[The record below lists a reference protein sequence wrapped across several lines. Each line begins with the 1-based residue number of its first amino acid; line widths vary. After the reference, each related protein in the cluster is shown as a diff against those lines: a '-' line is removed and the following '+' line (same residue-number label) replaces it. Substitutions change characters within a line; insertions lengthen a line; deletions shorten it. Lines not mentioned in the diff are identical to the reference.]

1 MPERKGDLMQ
11 YPLNL
16 SFKIMALAPQISVTD
31 SGGQQ
36 VFYVKQK
43 LFKLKEAVTVFADAA
58 QTRPLYT
65 INADR
70 IIDFSAQYHFTDV
83 MGMPLGSVKR
93 DGMRSLWRARYNIL
107 NGSAANLVIREENP
121 WIKVADGL
129 FGQLPVV
136 GMFSGYLLHPAYL
149 VSRSDNANLMR
160 LVKQPAFFEGKFK
173 IEKLAEVSQA
183 EETRIL
189 LSLLMMLL
197 LERSRG

>member
-1 MPERKGDLMQ
+1 MQ
-11 YPLNL
+11 YPLGLN
-16 SFKIMALAPQISVTD
+16 FKIMALAPQISVTD
-31 SGGQQ
+31 ASGQQ

-43 LFKLKEAVTVFADAA
+43 LFKLKEAVTVFGDAA

-70 IIDFSAQYHFTDV
+70 IIDFSAQYHFTDP

-93 DGMRSLWRARYNIL
+93 DGMKSLWRSRYNIL
-107 NGSAANLVIREENP
+107 NGSSPNLVIREENP

-129 FGQLPVV
+129 FGQIPLV

-149 VSRSDNANLMR
+149 VTRADNAGVMR
-160 LVKQPAFFEGKFK
+160 LVKLPAFFEGKFK
-173 IEKLAEVSQA
+173 IEKLADLSPA

-189 LSLLMMLL
+189 LSLLMMVL

>member
-1 MPERKGDLMQ
+1 MQ
-11 YPLNL
+11 YPLGLN
-16 SFKIMALAPQISVTD
+16 FKIMALAPQISVTD
-31 SGGQQ
+31 ASGQQ

-58 QTRPLYT
+58 QTRPLYS

-70 IIDFSAQYHFTDV
+70 IIDFSAQYHFTDL

-93 DGMRSLWRARYNIL
+93 DGMKSLWRSRFNIL
-107 NGSAANLVIREENP
+107 NGSSPNLVIREENP
-121 WIKVADGL
+121 WIKVVDGL
-129 FGQLPVV
+129 VGQIPVV

-149 VSRSDNANLMR
+149 VSREDNTGVMR
-160 LVKQPAFFEGKFK
+160 LVKMPAFFEGKFR
-173 IEKLAEVSQA
+173 IDKLAELSPA

-189 LSLLMMLL
+189 LSLLMMVL

>member
-1 MPERKGDLMQ
+1 MQ
-11 YPLNL
+11 YPLGLN
-16 SFKIMALAPQISVTD
+16 FKIMALAPQISVTD
-31 SGGQQ
+31 ASGQQ

-70 IIDFSAQYHFTDV
+70 IIDFSAQYHFTDL

-93 DGMRSLWRARYNIL
+93 DGMKSLWRSRYNIL
-107 NGSAANLVIREENP
+107 NGSSPNLVIREENP
-121 WIKVADGL
+121 WIKVVDGL
-129 FGQLPVV
+129 VGQIPVV

-149 VSRSDNANLMR
+149 VSREDNTGVMR
-160 LVKQPAFFEGKFK
+160 LVKMPAFFEGKFK
-173 IEKLAEVSQA
+173 IDKLAELPPA

-189 LSLLMMLL
+189 LSLLMMVL

>member
-1 MPERKGDLMQ
+1 MQ
-11 YPLNL
+11 YPLGLN
-16 SFKIMALAPQISVTD
+16 FKIMALAPQISVTD
-31 SGGQQ
+31 ASGQQ

-70 IIDFSAQYHFTDV
+70 IIDFSAQYHFTDL

-93 DGMRSLWRARYNIL
+93 DGMKSLWRSRFNIL
-107 NGSAANLVIREENP
+107 NGSSPNLVIREENP
-121 WIKVADGL
+121 WIKVVDGL
-129 FGQLPVV
+129 VGQIPVV

-149 VSRSDNANLMR
+149 VSREDNTGVMR
-160 LVKQPAFFEGKFK
+160 LVKMPAFFEGKFR
-173 IEKLAEVSQA
+173 IDKLAELSPA

-189 LSLLMMLL
+189 LSLLMMVL

>member
-1 MPERKGDLMQ
+1 MQ
-11 YPLNL
+11 YPLGLN
-16 SFKIMALAPQISVTD
+16 FKIMALAPQISVTD
-31 SGGQQ
+31 ASGQQ

-58 QTRPLYT
+58 QTRALYT

-70 IIDFSAQYHFTDV
+70 IIDFSAQYHFTDL

-93 DGMRSLWRARYNIL
+93 DGMKSLWRSRYNIL
-107 NGSAANLVIREENP
+107 NGSSPNLVIREENP
-121 WIKVADGL
+121 WIKVVDGL
-129 FGQLPVV
+129 VGQIPLV

-149 VSRSDNANLMR
+149 VSRADSTGVMR
-160 LVKQPAFFEGKFK
+160 LVKLPAFFEGKFK
-173 IEKLAEVSQA
+173 IEKLAELPQA

-189 LSLLMMLL
+189 LSLLMMVL

>member
-1 MPERKGDLMQ
+1 MQ
-11 YPLNL
+11 YPLGLN
-16 SFKIMALAPQISVTD
+16 FKIMALAPQISVTD
-31 SGGQQ
+31 ASGQQ
-36 VFYVKQK
+36 VYYVKQK

-70 IIDFSAQYHFTDV
+70 IIDFSAQYHFTDL

-93 DGMRSLWRARYNIL
+93 DGMKSLWRSRYNIL
-107 NGSAANLVIREENP
+107 NGSSPNLVIREENP
-121 WIKVADGL
+121 WIKVVDGL
-129 FGQLPVV
+129 VGQIPVV

-149 VSRSDNANLMR
+149 VSREDNTGVMR
-160 LVKQPAFFEGKFK
+160 LVKMPAFFEGKFK
-173 IEKLAEVSQA
+173 IDKLAELPPA

-189 LSLLMMLL
+189 LSLLMMVL

>member
-1 MPERKGDLMQ
+1 MQ
-11 YPLNL
+11 YPLGLN
-16 SFKIMALAPQISVTD
+16 FKIMAFAPQISVTD
-31 SGGQQ
+31 ATGQQ

-70 IIDFSAQYHFTDV
+70 IIDFSAQYHFTDL

-93 DGMRSLWRARYNIL
+93 DGMKSLWRSRFNIL
-107 NGSAANLVIREENP
+107 NGSSPNLVIREENP
-121 WIKVADGL
+121 WIKVVDGL
-129 FGQLPVV
+129 VGQIPVV

-149 VSRSDNANLMR
+149 VSREDNTGVMR
-160 LVKQPAFFEGKFK
+160 LVKMPAFFEGKFK
-173 IEKLAEVSQA
+173 IEKLAELSQA

-189 LSLLMMLL
+189 LSLLMMVL

>member
-1 MPERKGDLMQ
+1 MQ
-11 YPLNL
+11 YPLGLN
-16 SFKIMALAPQISVTD
+16 FKIMALAPQISVTD
-31 SGGQQ
+31 ASGQQ
-36 VFYVKQK
+36 VYYVKQK

-70 IIDFSAQYHFTDV
+70 IIDFSAQYHFTDL

-93 DGMRSLWRARYNIL
+93 DGMKSLWRSRYNIL
-107 NGSAANLVIREENP
+107 NGSSPNLVIREENP
-121 WIKVADGL
+121 WIKVVDGL
-129 FGQLPVV
+129 VGQIPVV

-149 VSRSDNANLMR
+149 VSREDNTGVMR
-160 LVKQPAFFEGKFK
+160 LVKMPAFFEGKFR
-173 IEKLAEVSQA
+173 IDKLAELSPA

-189 LSLLMMLL
+189 LSLLMMVL

>member
-1 MPERKGDLMQ
+1 MQ
-11 YPLNL
+11 YPLGLN
-16 SFKIMALAPQISVTD
+16 FKIMALAPQISVTD
-31 SGGQQ
+31 ASGQQ

-58 QTRPLYT
+58 QARPLYT

-70 IIDFSAQYHFTDV
+70 IIDFSAQYHFTDL

-93 DGMRSLWRARYNIL
+93 DGMKSLWRSRYKIL
-107 NGSAANLVIREENP
+107 NGSSPDLVIREENP
-121 WIKVADGL
+121 WIKVVDGL
-129 FGQLPVV
+129 VGQIPVV

-149 VSRSDNANLMR
+149 VSREDNTGVMR
-160 LVKQPAFFEGKFK
+160 LVKMPAFFEGKFR
-173 IEKLAEVSQA
+173 IDKLAELSPA

-189 LSLLMMLL
+189 LSLLMMVL

>member
-1 MPERKGDLMQ
+1 MQ
-11 YPLNL
+11 YPLGLN
-16 SFKIMALAPQISVTD
+16 FKIMALAPQISVTD
-31 SGGQQ
+31 ASGQQ
-36 VFYVKQK
+36 VYYVKQK

-70 IIDFSAQYHFTDV
+70 IIDFSAQYHFTDL

-93 DGMRSLWRARYNIL
+93 DGMKSLWRSRYNIL
-107 NGSAANLVIREENP
+107 NGSSPNLVIREENP
-121 WIKVADGL
+121 WIKVVDGL
-129 FGQLPVV
+129 VGQIPLV

-149 VSRSDNANLMR
+149 VSREDNTGVMR
-160 LVKQPAFFEGKFK
+160 LVKMPAFFEGKFK
-173 IEKLAEVSQA
+173 IDKLAELPPA

-189 LSLLMMLL
+189 LSLLMMVL

>member
-1 MPERKGDLMQ
+1 MQ
-11 YPLNL
+11 YPLGLN
-16 SFKIMALAPQISVTD
+16 FKIMALAPQISVTD
-31 SGGQQ
+31 ASGQQ

-70 IIDFSAQYHFTDV
+70 IIDFSAQYHFTDL

-93 DGMRSLWRARYNIL
+93 DGMKSLWRSRFNIL
-107 NGSAANLVIREENP
+107 NGSSPNLVIREENP
-121 WIKVADGL
+121 WIKVVDGL
-129 FGQLPVV
+129 VGQIPVV

-149 VSRSDNANLMR
+149 VSREDNTGVMR
-160 LVKQPAFFEGKFK
+160 LVKMPAFFEGKFK
-173 IEKLAEVSQA
+173 IDKLAELSQA

-189 LSLLMMLL
+189 LSLLMMVL

>member
-1 MPERKGDLMQ
+1 MQ
-11 YPLNL
+11 YPLGLN
-16 SFKIMALAPQISVTD
+16 FKIMAFAPQISVTD
-31 SGGQQ
+31 ATGQQ

-70 IIDFSAQYHFTDV
+70 IIDFSAQYHFTDL

-93 DGMRSLWRARYNIL
+93 DGMKSLWRSRYNIL
-107 NGSAANLVIREENP
+107 NGSSPNLVIREENP
-121 WIKVADGL
+121 WIKVVDGL
-129 FGQLPVV
+129 VGQIPVV
-136 GMFSGYLLHPAYL
+136 GMFSGYVLHPAYL
-149 VSRSDNANLMR
+149 VSRADNTGVMR
-160 LVKQPAFFEGKFK
+160 LAKLPAFFEGKFK
-173 IEKLAEVSQA
+173 IDKLADLSQA

-189 LSLLMMLL
+189 LSLLMMVL

>member
-1 MPERKGDLMQ
+1 MQ
-11 YPLNL
+11 YPLGLN
-16 SFKIMALAPQISVTD
+16 FKIMALAPQISVTD
-31 SGGQQ
+31 ASGQQ

-70 IIDFSAQYHFTDV
+70 IIDFSAQYHFTDL

-93 DGMRSLWRARYNIL
+93 DGMKSLWRSRFNIL
-107 NGSAANLVIREENP
+107 NGSSPNLVIREENP
-121 WIKVADGL
+121 WIKVVDGL
-129 FGQLPVV
+129 VGQIPVV

-149 VSRSDNANLMR
+149 VSREDNTGVMR
-160 LVKQPAFFEGKFK
+160 LVKMPAFFEGKFR
-173 IEKLAEVSQA
+173 IDKLADLSQA

-189 LSLLMMLL
+189 LSLLMMVL

>member
-1 MPERKGDLMQ
+1 MQ
-11 YPLNL
+11 YPLGLN
-16 SFKIMALAPQISVTD
+16 FKIMALAPQISVTD
-31 SGGQQ
+31 ASGQQ

-70 IIDFSAQYHFTDV
+70 IIDFSAQYHFTDL

-93 DGMRSLWRARYNIL
+93 DGMKSLWRSRFNIL
-107 NGSAANLVIREENP
+107 NGSSPNLVIREENP
-121 WIKVADGL
+121 WIRVVDGL
-129 FGQLPVV
+129 VGQIPVV

-149 VSRSDNANLMR
+149 VSREDNTGVMR
-160 LVKQPAFFEGKFK
+160 LVKMPAFFEGKFR
-173 IEKLAEVSQA
+173 IDKLADLSQA

-189 LSLLMMLL
+189 LSLLMMVL

>member
-1 MPERKGDLMQ
+1 MQ
-11 YPLNL
+11 YPLGLN
-16 SFKIMALAPQISVTD
+16 FKIMALAPQISVTD
-31 SGGQQ
+31 ASGQQ

-70 IIDFSAQYHFTDV
+70 IIDFSAQYHFTDL

-93 DGMRSLWRARYNIL
+93 DGMKSLWRSRYNIM
-107 NGSAANLVIREENP
+107 NGSSPNLVIREENP
-121 WIKVADGL
+121 WIKVVDGL
-129 FGQLPVV
+129 VGQIPVV

-149 VSRSDNANLMR
+149 VSREDNTGVMR
-160 LVKQPAFFEGKFK
+160 LVKMPAFFEGKFK
-173 IEKLAEVSQA
+173 IDKLAELSQA

-189 LSLLMMLL
+189 LSLLMMVL

>member
-1 MPERKGDLMQ
+1 MQ
-11 YPLNL
+11 YPLGLN
-16 SFKIMALAPQISVTD
+16 FKIMALAPQISVTD
-31 SGGQQ
+31 ASGQQ

-70 IIDFSAQYHFTDV
+70 IIDFSAQYHFTDL

-93 DGMRSLWRARYNIL
+93 DGMKSLWRSRFNIL
-107 NGSAANLVIREENP
+107 NGSSPNLVIREENP
-121 WIKVADGL
+121 WIKVVDGL
-129 FGQLPVV
+129 VGQIPVV

-149 VSRSDNANLMR
+149 VSREDNTGVMR
-160 LVKQPAFFEGKFK
+160 LVKMPAFFEGKFR
-173 IEKLAEVSQA
+173 IDKLAELSQA

-189 LSLLMMLL
+189 LSLLMMVL